1 MQEFVS
7 VYPVTAKC
15 HSFKYLHCNSRCKSI
30 ILFYIEV
37 WSLVFFGFFFNVV
50 YIFRSNVKEYW
61 YKWGEGTDKP
71 CQVRN
76 LEEKIPYWSGQC
88 VPSSC
93 LIAIKECICF
103 SSLTVLDICI
113 YVMHVSQLPSCFSS
127 ATNSK
132 ASEQQKLLLQH
143 HLKCIQLFT
152 GQNGP

>member
-1 MQEFVS
+1 MQI
-7 VYPVTAKC
+7 YNPV
-15 HSFKYLHCNSRCKSI
+15 LHR
-30 ILFYIEV
+30 
-37 WSLVFFGFFFNVV
+37 SLEFGFFWIFFNVV

-132 ASEQQKLLLQH
+132 ASEQQNCYFNVTWNAYNCLQDKMDLSVYTITTLQIRH
-143 HLKCIQLFT
+143 AFASHPPKMQ
-152 GQNGP
+152 